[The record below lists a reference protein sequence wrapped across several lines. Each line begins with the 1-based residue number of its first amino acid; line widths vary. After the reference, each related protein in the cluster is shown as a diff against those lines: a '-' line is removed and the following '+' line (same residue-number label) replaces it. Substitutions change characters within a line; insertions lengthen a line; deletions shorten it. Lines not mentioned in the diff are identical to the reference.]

1 MLVLA
6 ILLLLLRA
14 VIISFW
20 IIVKNFE
27 AGILYTSCTLVSLVG
42 F

>member
-6 ILLLLLRA
+6 ILLLLRA